1 MRIDLFLWYS
11 RIYKSR
17 TISSNAC
24 KKGHVKINSKSVKP
38 SHDIFIG
45 TIFTVKKNQILNKF
59 KILDLPNSRVGAKI
73 LNLYLMDITP
83 KSENEK
89 KEIFGPSGNEAK
101 KMSKKNPTALKYLN
115 GPECDLSS

>member
-59 KILDLPNSRVGAKI
+59 KILDLPNSRIGAKI

-89 KEIFGPSGNEAK
+89 KEILSNLKDYFKFKGKP
-101 KMSKKNPTALKYLN
+101 SKKERRDINNFLN
-115 GPECDLSS
+115 E

>member
-38 SHDIFIG
+38 SYDIFIG

-59 KILDLPNSRVGAKI
+59 KILDLPGSRVGAKI
-73 LNLYLMDITP
+73 LNLYLKDITP

-89 KEIFGPSGNEAK
+89 KEILSNSKDNFKFKGKP
-101 KMSKKNPTALKYLN
+101 SKKERRDINNFLN
-115 GPECDLSS
+115 E

>member
-89 KEIFGPSGNEAK
+89 KRFCQIQKITLNLRVNLVK
-101 KMSKKNPTALKYLN
+101 KKEGISTTFLMNNYI
-115 GPECDLSS
+115 